1 MVNKK
6 KTLPIR
12 TLIIIVFMVVMVL
25 TLSGIGYMVFSSWL
39 SSAKLATKNL
49 EDVMHDSIFN
59 KIYSF
64 LNVPEQINETN
75 QNIIARGILDLSDEK
90 HKEQYFSGILKALA
104 SHNKEIYSFSYG
116 TVNGEYYGARRNESG
131 AIEIMR
137 NDARTEG
144 NSWYYSLK
152 EDLTA
157 GELVV
162 QAGKFDPRTRPW
174 YQAAVAE
181 RATTFSP
188 IYKHFVMNDLT
199 ISSACPIYTVDGRL
213 QGVLGTH
220 MLLTDI
226 GGFLEDAVQMYNGYA
241 VILEKNSSEL
251 IANSM
256 GINNFTVQ
264 DGKLNRYGIEE
275 IHNSAIQGAYEQYRL
290 NPVHDFLYE
299 GKNQKFY
306 ISVREL
312 EKSGLDWVVISAIP
326 EELLIAPV
334 LRNINISILLVVL
347 SLVLSFAIY
356 LIITKKLFNP
366 VETLLQATDAM
377 SLGDL
382 TRRVAIVR
390 NDEIGKISETFN
402 KLAEKMQFLVQ
413 NLEATVQE
421 RSEALH
427 KANSELEEKRD
438 QLRLILDSAA
448 EAIYGVD
455 VNENCTFCNSSCI
468 TMLGYTDQAELLGKN
483 MHYQI
488 HHSRADGTPLP
499 VEECRI
505 IQALSTGR
513 GVHVDDEVFWKS
525 DGTAFDVEYSSY
537 PQIRKG
543 EVIGV
548 VVTFSDIRSRKENE
562 AKIQYVLSHDI
573 LTSLHNRRG
582 FEDKRSLFDIPANLP
597 LSVIFADTDGLK
609 MTNDI
614 FGHVAGDELIKKS
627 AEILKRSCRE
637 DDLIARVGGDEF
649 ILLLP
654 KTGKADAMKVLA
666 RIKTEFSDVRV
677 AAVKCS
683 ASLGLDTKTRQNQP
697 LDEIIANAENLMY
710 KNKTINRKTINKDMI
725 DTLVETLFSR
735 SPKERQHAI
744 VVSGL
749 CCEMGSV
756 MHLSETDIDKLG
768 RIGYLHDI
776 GKIVLDESVIADKPL
791 TIDELEEMQ
800 QHPMVGYRI
809 LNLFDDTLD
818 LAEYVYSHH
827 ERWDGT
833 GYPQGLKSGKIPLL
847 SRIVS
852 IVETYDYVLNRGKR
866 PLAER
871 IQEALD
877 VIRKGAGTQFDPELA
892 EYFIQ
897 MIGKKIN

>member
-1 MVNKK
+1 
-6 KTLPIR
+6 
-12 TLIIIVFMVVMVL
+12 
-25 TLSGIGYMVFSSWL
+25 
-39 SSAKLATKNL
+39 
-49 EDVMHDSIFN
+49 
-59 KIYSF
+59 
-64 LNVPEQINETN
+64 
-75 QNIIARGILDLSDEK
+75 
-90 HKEQYFSGILKALA
+90 
-104 SHNKEIYSFSYG
+104 
-116 TVNGEYYGARRNESG
+116 
-131 AIEIMR
+131 
-137 NDARTEG
+137 
-144 NSWYYSLK
+144 
-152 EDLTA
+152 
-157 GELVV
+157 
-162 QAGKFDPRTRPW
+162 
-174 YQAAVAE
+174 
-181 RATTFSP
+181 
-188 IYKHFVMNDLT
+188 
-199 ISSACPIYTVDGRL
+199 
-213 QGVLGTH
+213 

-897 MIGKKIN
+897 MIGKKIS